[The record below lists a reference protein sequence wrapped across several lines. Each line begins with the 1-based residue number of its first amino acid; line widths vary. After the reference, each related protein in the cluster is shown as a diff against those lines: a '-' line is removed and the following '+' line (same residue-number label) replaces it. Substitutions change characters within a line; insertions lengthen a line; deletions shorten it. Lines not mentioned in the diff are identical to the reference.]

1 MYHETVGYSATV
13 SPILEACGTN
23 ATADSTGDLF
33 SALQLPR
40 VAPLWVFTGPSV
52 GVLGGRKFDW
62 FGSWLLSEGG
72 LNWAC
77 TCAGTFTASPRL
89 KATVNTRIIKRD
101 ERLNQA
107 MIKVFARR
115 AGLFNKDG
123 RTQAYVPTHQ

>member
-1 MYHETVGYSATV
+1 MYHETVGDSATV
-13 SPILEACGTN
+13 SPILEAGGTN
-23 ATADSTGDLF
+23 ATGDSSLF
-33 SALQLPR
+33 AKQSPR
-40 VAPLWVFTGPSV
+40 VAPPWVFTGSPV

-77 TCAGTFTASPRL
+77 TCAGTLTARLRL
-89 KATVNTRIIKRD
+89 KATANTRIIKRD

-107 MIKVFARR
+107 MIKVFARI

-123 RTQAYVPTHQ
+123 RTQAYVPRHR

>member
-1 MYHETVGYSATV
+1 MYHETVGYSAIV
-13 SPILEACGTN
+13 SPILEAGGTN
-23 ATADSTGDLF
+23 ATGDSSLF
-33 SALQLPR
+33 AKQFPR
-40 VAPLWVFTGPSV
+40 VAPPWVLV
-52 GVLGGRKFDW
+52 GDPVAVLGGRKLFDW

-77 TCAGTFTASPRL
+77 TCAGTLTASPRD
-89 KATVNTRIIKRD
+89 KATANTRTIKRD

-123 RTQAYVPTHQ
+123 RTQAYVPTHR

>member
-1 MYHETVGYSATV
+1 MYQETVGYSATV
-13 SPILEACGTN
+13 SPILEAGTN
-23 ATADSTGDLF
+23 GAGDSSLF
-33 SALQLPR
+33 GKQGLR
-40 VAPLWVFTGPSV
+40 VAPPWVFSGSPV
-52 GVLGGRKFDW
+52 AVLGGRKFDW

-77 TCAGTFTASPRL
+77 TCAGTLTARL
-89 KATVNTRIIKRD
+89 RVKATANTRIIKRD